1 MPESH
6 PESNAEREPDVDE
19 TPASDETPTDP
30 PRGRQR
36 FADALRR
43 PGRAQ
48 VVVAV
53 LLGVVGFAAVT
64 QIRANEVDDT
74 YAGYREQALIDV
86 LNGLAGTSQRA
97 QAEITRLERTR
108 DELQSSTS
116 AREAAVEQARKEAD
130 TLDIMAGTVPVTGP
144 GVRITIEEEEGPV
157 DIDSLLDTV
166 QELRNAGAEAM
177 QINGQVRVVAQTA
190 FEDDTGGI
198 SADGQE
204 LEPPYVIDVIGEPST
219 LVGGLNFAAGPVEQ
233 LEGDGATVEVDELQS
248 LDIETVV
255 QPPRSG
261 FAQPGS
267 SQ

>member
-1 MPESH
+1 MPD
-6 PESNAEREPDVDE
+6 RTPDQQPADE
-19 TPASDETPTDP
+19 ATSADDATRTEP

-36 FADALRR
+36 LAEALRR

-108 DELQSSTS
+108 DELESSSS

-130 TLDIMAGTVPVTGP
+130 TLDILAGTVPVTGP
-144 GVRITIEEEEGPV
+144 GTRITIEEVDGPV

-177 QINGQVRVVAQTA
+177 QVNGQVRVVAQTA

-198 SADGQE
+198 VVDGQR
-204 LEPPYVIDVIGEPST
+204 LTPPYVIDVIGEPST

-248 LDIETVV
+248 LDIESVV
-255 QPPRSG
+255 QPARPG
-261 FAQPGS
+261 FAEPGS
-267 SQ
+267 AQ